1 MDLDLMDVD
10 LTGAMDPDLA
20 IMDLIGAPVLG
31 GPPANI
37 FAGKIAARLGWIDVA
52 RLKDEFVA
60 PGIVEHHVAHLE
72 SSKVTFE
79 E

>member
-37 FAGKIAARLGWIDVA
+37 FAGKIAARLG
-52 RLKDEFVA
+52 
-60 PGIVEHHVAHLE
+60 
-72 SSKVTFE
+72 
-79 E
+79 